1 MSDQTA
7 YGDPI
12 PLEDAHETR
21 GPDDAGMMTHL
32 FYAFNTVVTL
42 QAYDEPARCAAAF
55 DAARAECRTFERRLS
70 RTLPHSDIARLNAA
84 AGEAV
89 AVHPDT
95 AELLQEALRYCA
107 DSEGRFDITM
117 GTAVRLWNFH
127 KGTIPSRTDLDEALA
142 HVDWRMID
150 VWSENDEAREGTR
163 PCESGPATS
172 ARRLSEQRWFARIRD
187 PKAAV
192 DLGGIAK
199 GWIADR
205 LAELM
210 SAHGLSSFIVNLGGN
225 VMAHGSKPDGS
236 PWRIG
241 LQDPRRK
248 DGIVGAVAVRDASAV
263 TSGVYERCFERDGRV
278 YHHILDP
285 ATGFPVRTDAAGAT
299 VVARRSIDAEGYSTT
314 LVALGIERG
323 IAFARS
329 HPAILGAY
337 FVDENGTL
345 TEA

>member
-1 MSDQTA
+1 
-7 YGDPI
+7 
-12 PLEDAHETR
+12 
-21 GPDDAGMMTHL
+21 
-32 FYAFNTVVTL
+32 
-42 QAYDEPARCAAAF
+42 
-55 DAARAECRTFERRLS
+55 
-70 RTLPHSDIARLNAA
+70 
-84 AGEAV
+84 
-89 AVHPDT
+89 
-95 AELLQEALRYCA
+95 
-107 DSEGRFDITM
+107 
-117 GTAVRLWNFH
+117 
-127 KGTIPSRTDLDEALA
+127 
-142 HVDWRMID
+142 MID
-150 VWSENDEAREGTR
+150 VWSKNDEAREGTR

-172 ARRLSEQRWFARIRD
+172 IRRLSEQRWFARIRD
-187 PKAAV
+187 PKATV

-210 SAHGLSSFIVNLGGN
+210 SAHDLSSFIVNLGGN

-337 FVDENGTL
+337 FVDENGTV

>member
-1 MSDQTA
+1 
-7 YGDPI
+7 
-12 PLEDAHETR
+12 
-21 GPDDAGMMTHL
+21 
-32 FYAFNTVVTL
+32 
-42 QAYDEPARCAAAF
+42 
-55 DAARAECRTFERRLS
+55 
-70 RTLPHSDIARLNAA
+70 
-84 AGEAV
+84 
-89 AVHPDT
+89 
-95 AELLQEALRYCA
+95 
-107 DSEGRFDITM
+107 
-117 GTAVRLWNFH
+117 
-127 KGTIPSRTDLDEALA
+127 
-142 HVDWRMID
+142 
-150 VWSENDEAREGTR
+150 
-163 PCESGPATS
+163 
-172 ARRLSEQRWFARIRD
+172 
-187 PKAAV
+187 
-192 DLGGIAK
+192 
-199 GWIADR
+199 
-205 LAELM
+205 M

-285 ATGFPVRTDAAGAT
+285 ATGFPVRTDTAGAT

-323 IAFARS
+323 VAFARS

-337 FVDENGTL
+337 FVDESGAV